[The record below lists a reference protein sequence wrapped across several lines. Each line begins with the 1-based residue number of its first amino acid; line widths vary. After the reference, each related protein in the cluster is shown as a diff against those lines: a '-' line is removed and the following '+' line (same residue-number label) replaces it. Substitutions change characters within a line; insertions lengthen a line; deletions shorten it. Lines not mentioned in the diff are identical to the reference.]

1 METAF
6 WIVVALAAVFFV
18 WQGRKMLRKSKE
30 SKEKGG
36 GAHPDLDRYDNRMP
50 KK

>member
-6 WIVVALAAVFFV
+6 WIVAALGVVFFV
-18 WQGRKMLRKSKE
+18 YQGRKMLRKSKE

-36 GAHPDLDRYDNRMP
+36 GAHPDLPTYDNKMP